1 VDEGPD
7 EVADTDVFTSEKDVD
22 AEADRD
28 FVAVE
33 LGLLPSG
40 LGELTATEDSVW
52 VADLAVIL
60 CVKFEHPG

>member
-22 AEADRD
+22 AEA

-40 LGELTATEDSVW
+40 LGELTATGDSVW